1 LTCVAKQEG
10 ETSGGVQFYV
20 VTIGAKEAFEGSV
33 TQRVCLKLKPA
44 GRTVKVENQNPAL
57 RGVRSKRK

>member
-1 LTCVAKQEG
+1 
-10 ETSGGVQFYV
+10 V